1 MRILMATDGSMHA
14 AAALDFAARMLSPEN
29 RKADLM
35 CVVPAPKHPGA
46 GGEARLLRRAQR
58 AVEKVRQVLASA
70 GMVTQPVVKT
80 GSPARVLL
88 KAARDYDVTIV
99 AAASHRRGPMVGLG
113 PVASRLAE
121 HSSGMTLLARN
132 GRLTMDG
139 VRVLAAVDGSEG
151 SIRALDAMTRLID
164 MSSSEVTLLHV
175 TETPWLPDEATQ
187 EGILPEEDD
196 VPDVEAELQR
206 EMALEADQILA
217 DAREHLPARTAVN
230 TLVYEGLPADEILGE
245 AERGDYDLIVIG
257 ATGATDLKH
266 AMLGSVSSKVA
277 WNAPCSVLLVQ
288 GAAWE

>member
-1 MRILMATDGSMHA
+1 MHA
-14 AAALDFAARMLSPEN
+14 AAALDFAARMLPPEN

-35 CVVPAPKHPGA
+35 CIVPPSKHGRTRT
-46 GGEARLLRRAQR
+46 EARALRRAR
-58 AVEKVRQVLASA
+58 RVVERIGQVLAKA
-70 GMVTQPVVKT
+70 GIATQPVVKT
-80 GSPARVLL
+80 GSAARALL
-88 KAARDYDVTIV
+88 EAARDYDVTIV
-99 AAASHRRGPMVGLG
+99 AATSHRPGPMVGLG

-121 HSSGMTLLARN
+121 HSAGTTLLARN
-132 GRLTMDG
+132 GRLTMEG

-164 MSSSEVTLLHV
+164 MSSAEVTLLHV
-175 TETPWLPDEATQ
+175 TERPWLPDEAAH
-187 EGILPEEDD
+187 EGIIPEEDD
-196 VPDVEAELQR
+196 MPDLEAELQR

-217 DAREHLPARTAVN
+217 SARERLPARTAVN
-230 TLVYEGLPADEILGE
+230 TLVYEGIPADEILGE